1 MKDIICVDKV
11 NGVIIV
17 NLDLTGKQDLVIET
31 IKRYKNT
38 FIWDNNDNYM
48 TLCPT
53 VDIMRGV
60 EDTNAL
66 IVANAILEAF
76 RADGWQEIEERRRT
90 ERIISIE
97 RNADRFKFL
106 IYLKRN

>member
-1 MKDIICVDKV
+1 MKDIICVDKE

-48 TLCPT
+48 TLCPAI
-53 VDIMRGV
+53 DIMRGV
-60 EDTNAL
+60 RDTNAL
-66 IVANAILEAF
+66 IVANAILEVF
-76 RADGWQEIEERRRT
+76 RADGWQEAEKRSVKQIT
-90 ERIISIE
+90 SME
-97 RNADRFKFL
+97 RNAERYQFI
-106 IYLKRN
+106 IYLARG